1 MDDGVKKGFF
11 YLGIIAALFIFFYY
25 ILPILFKILGFA
37 LKAVFYVFI
46 WAGVAFVVVLLVAHI
61 MKIVRKEN

>member
-1 MDDGVKKGFF
+1 MDDSAKKGFF

-46 WAGVAFVVVLLVAHI
+46 WAAVAFVVVLVVAHI
-61 MKIVRKEN
+61 MKIVRKEK